1 MIVIL
6 IIAAALI
13 GVIDAGIILIAFPE
27 AQLPRGAFIA
37 VVASVVTVS
46 SLLFIAITQADVF
59 RLKKKFGKHAQDL
72 EERMANTSE
81 FVSII
86 AHQLRS
92 PITAIT
98 WALTA
103 LRKGEYGKLATEQ
116 TQIVTRAETSAGY
129 LIDLTANLLQ
139 LARMEQNRFTFTWS
153 DVDPTA
159 LIEHVV
165 ERANLASLEK
175 NISIRVELPPQ
186 PLPHL
191 QADKEKLEIVLD
203 NLLDNAIK
211 YTPKGGAVTVS
222 SHRGTLGILVTVT
235 DTGAGI
241 PKETQEKIFQ
251 KFYRGQN
258 ARTVAGIGLGL
269 YITKRIVEGH
279 RGTISV
285 SSVPGHGATFSVNLP
300 LKQNSL

>member
-13 GVIDAGIILIAFPE
+13 GAIDAGIILIAFPE
-27 AQLPRGAFIA
+27 AQLERSAFVV

-59 RLKKKFGKHAQDL
+59 RLKRKFGKRAQDL
-72 EERMANTSE
+72 EERMAHTSE

-98 WALTA
+98 WALDA
-103 LRKGEYGKLATEQ
+103 LRKGEYGKLSTEQ

-139 LARMEQNRFTFTWS
+139 LARMEQNRFTFS
-153 DVDPTA
+153 LGNVDPKT

-165 ERANLASLEK
+165 ERAKLASLEK
-175 NISIRVELPPQ
+175 NIAIRVELPTQ

-191 QADKEKLEIVLD
+191 EGDKEKLEIVLD

-222 SHRGTLGILVTVT
+222 AHRGTLGLLITVS

-251 KFYRGQN
+251 KFYRGPN
-258 ARTVAGIGLGL
+258 AHTVQGIGLGL
-269 YITKRIVEGH
+269 YITRRIVEGH
-279 RGTISV
+279 HGTITVASA
-285 SSVPGHGATFSVNLP
+285 PGRGATFSVNLP
-300 LKQNSL
+300 LKQTV

>member
-13 GVIDAGIILIAFPE
+13 GAIDAGIILIAFPE
-27 AQLPRGAFIA
+27 AQLERSAFVV

-59 RLKKKFGKHAQDL
+59 RLKRKFGKRAQDL
-72 EERMANTSE
+72 EERMAHTSE

-98 WALTA
+98 WALDA
-103 LRKGEYGKLATEQ
+103 LRKGEYGKLSTEQ

-139 LARMEQNRFTFTWS
+139 LARMEQNRFTFS
-153 DVDPTA
+153 LGNVDPKT

-165 ERANLASLEK
+165 ERAKLASLEK
-175 NISIRVELPPQ
+175 NIAIRVELSPQ

-191 QADKEKLEIVLD
+191 EGDKEKLEIVLD

-211 YTPKGGAVTVS
+211 YTPKVGAVTVS
-222 SHRGTLGILVTVT
+222 AHRGTLGLLITVS

-251 KFYRGQN
+251 KFYRGPN
-258 ARTVAGIGLGL
+258 AHTVQGIGLGL
-269 YITKRIVEGH
+269 YITRRIVEGH
-279 RGTISV
+279 HGTITVASA
-285 SSVPGHGATFSVNLP
+285 PGRGATFSVNLP
-300 LKQNSL
+300 LKQTV